1 MSLPAELELQEL
13 EEEIRTFIRNAKAHR
28 KFWKALAVCCLAALE
43 IKQKEAALQKELEQ
57 KTAKGGALGPAGPG
71 SADEAAADRRVKMLE
86 EQMVTNAREFSGQM
100 SELKMKIM
108 EMEMGMDD
116 DDF

>member
-1 MSLPAELELQEL
+1 MLPLYDGYDAEQK
-13 EEEIRTFIRNAKAHR
+13 RVD
-28 KFWKALAVCCLAALE
+28 ALAADIALKKKDPAAWIE
-43 IKQKEAALQKELEQ
+43 RTVASLQKQLEQ
-57 KTAKGGALGPAGPG
+57 RTAKGGALGPAGPG
-71 SADEAAADRRVKMLE
+71 SADEAACDRRIKMLE